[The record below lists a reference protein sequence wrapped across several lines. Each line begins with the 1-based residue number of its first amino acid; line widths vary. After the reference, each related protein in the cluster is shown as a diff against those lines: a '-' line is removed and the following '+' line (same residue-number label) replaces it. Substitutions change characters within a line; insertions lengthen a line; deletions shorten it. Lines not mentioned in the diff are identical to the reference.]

1 MIDIQLQRF
10 SYFPLLFFF
19 FFASFQGIKYIL
31 GRTEER
37 DGRSWSERDGS
48 VSKGRQIG
56 KKREGGGGGGGQVR
70 GHVCKRDKTSSFHF
84 DWQAGGGPSEPPS
97 PLETPTPPPSITL
110 PRRYHTFLW
119 AITLSVSLHAS
130 IILSIT
136 PFFPPSPASKHTFSF
151 HQVFFF
157 FIFNPGCSFSSRGRT
172 PLVFSSQFFFARGH
186 FVFVSVTVHLS
197 FQPHD
202 PVALSLLSFGPLRE
216 NSSFITTWVVF
227 SDIWETQTPI

>member
-56 KKREGGGGGGGQVR
+56 KKREGGGGGGQVR

-97 PLETPTPPPSITL
+97 PSLPPRDTHPTSLHHSPPPLSHFSL
-110 PRRYHTFLW
+110 GHHSLCLSPRLYHTLHHPLLPSVTCFQTHFL
-119 AITLSVSLHAS
+119 LSSSVFL
-130 IILSIT
+130 
-136 PFFPPSPASKHTFSF
+136 
-151 HQVFFF
+151 FFF
-157 FIFNPGCSFSSRGRT
+157 FF
-172 PLVFSSQFFFARGH
+172 
-186 FVFVSVTVHLS
+186 
-197 FQPHD
+197 FQPR
-202 PVALSLLSFGPLRE
+202 L
-216 NSSFITTWVVF
+216 
-227 SDIWETQTPI
+227 